1 MSHYGESRNTH
12 RWNARLKACWNC
24 AVSVLF
30 CFTAWGLC
38 CSCLGAEL
46 CSGKWTWPF
55 LGWTCTEVD
64 HGSRT
69 EPNLFGLLA
78 LQILP
83 KLNLREKNQIIQKGL
98 SASTCKAASL
108 ALGTKYLEY
117 HSGAALFS
125 CWTAL
130 SCLWGA
136 LGSQRR
142 SCCCPSGVTLALA
155 LGLSVS
161 YLVPTLACAAKG
173 QGLSSPALFLFCFFF
188 AFPGEPHACGVL
200 LQSQVKLS
208 LPGYCA
214 HLEEKKKKKS
224 QNILVCVL

>member
-1 MSHYGESRNTH
+1 M
-12 RWNARLKACWNC
+12 
-24 AVSVLF
+24 
-30 CFTAWGLC
+30 
-38 CSCLGAEL
+38 
-46 CSGKWTWPF
+46 
-55 LGWTCTEVD
+55 D
-64 HGSRT
+64 HASRT

-83 KLNLREKNQIIQKGL
+83 KLNLREKNQIIRKGL

-173 QGLSSPALFLFCFFF
+173 QGLSSPALFLFCFFLPF
-188 AFPGEPHACGVL
+188 LESLMLVGCCYNL
-200 LQSQVKLS
+200 KLS
-208 LPGYCA
+208 FPFLDTV
-214 HLEEKKKKKS
+214 LIWRKKKKS